1 MVEPRRVERRRPTL
15 DSVDDVTFL
24 EQEFRQ
30 EGAVLAR
37 HSGNQC
43 DPLRHLFFSPVGYR
57 AKLFFYTVP
66 PHDKSKWAACSAS
79 SPNAPKSRRTR
90 QLDPFLHLSYSPAPS
105 QKSAGWILRTNHR
118 FRSIGAMSESTP
130 TGTVDTVQNN
140 NGNRAKAAFIVGGT
154 VVLFL
159 VGAVAF
165 QFLRP
170 KVGAAQENAP
180 DSGRSDGRSSATR
193 PALARVNGEL
203 IAYDS
208 VADECMQ
215 RYGQDVLESFINRT
229 IIDQACR
236 KQHISITQAEVNAE
250 IVKIAKKFDID
261 PKNWLQIIQSERHL
275 SPLQY
280 KEDIIWPMLA
290 LKRLAGSEVK
300 ITDDELQRVFIR
312 EYGERVKAR
321 MIMCDK
327 LQRAQ
332 EAWNLVQKDPAS
344 FGKVARERLDRA
356 YQQVP
361 RRTDSAHSPL
371 LRQRQRR
378 EGSLQARR
386 GRDFGHHRRQH
397 ARSATLRDPLVRRP
411 HDADRQEH
419 ERNWNQG
426 TVP

>member
-1 MVEPRRVERRRPTL
+1 
-15 DSVDDVTFL
+15 
-24 EQEFRQ
+24 
-30 EGAVLAR
+30 
-37 HSGNQC
+37 
-43 DPLRHLFFSPVGYR
+43 
-57 AKLFFYTVP
+57 
-66 PHDKSKWAACSAS
+66 
-79 SPNAPKSRRTR
+79 
-90 QLDPFLHLSYSPAPS
+90 
-105 QKSAGWILRTNHR
+105 
-118 FRSIGAMSESTP
+118 MSESTP

-180 DSGRSDGRSSATR
+180 DSGRSDARSSASR
-193 PALARVNGEL
+193 PALARVNSEL

-208 VADECMQ
+208 VSEECMQ

-236 KQHISITQAEVNAE
+236 KQGISITQAEVNAE
-250 IVKIAKKFDID
+250 IVKIAKKFDIE

-290 LKRLAGSEVK
+290 LKRLAGNEVK
-300 ITDDELQRVFIR
+300 ITDEELQRVFIR

-332 EAWNLVQKDPAS
+332 EAWGLVQKDPAS
-344 FGKVARERLDRA
+344 FGKVARERSIEPTSKSLDG
-356 YQQVP
+356 QIQP
-361 RRTDSAHSPL
+361 IRRYSGNDNVEKEAFKLEEGAISGIVDASTPD
-371 LRQRQRR
+371 QRR
-378 EGSLQARR
+378 YVIILCEGHTTPIVKSINEPGIKEQCHKILEDEKTQVAVAKVFERLKKQAQVDNFLEVSR
-386 GRDFGHHRRQH
+386 
-397 ARSATLRDPLVRRP
+397 
-411 HDADRQEH
+411 
-419 ERNWNQG
+419 
-426 TVP
+426 